1 MVIMKN
7 ILSPACMLLSCTML
21 FAANSLN
28 AETIA
33 QITVD
38 TNTGSIE
45 INDGEIKIDGR
56 NIKDMNTNSS
66 QSSQSSS
73 TTSSSSN
80 STQRSVNTV
89 YLSSH
94 KLSEPHLL
102 KLATTGN
109 DLSGNM
115 VLDGKTIKE
124 INSEDFELDLAPY
137 LSPGTHKLI
146 ITVKSMSPD
155 NSVSLQL
162 NAPGNSFNHNTSGN
176 GTMEHV
182 LNLNVR

>member
-1 MVIMKN
+1 MKN
-7 ILSPACMLLSCTML
+7 ILSPVCILLTCTML
-21 FAANSLN
+21 VAANSLF

-38 TNTGSIE
+38 TDTGRIE

-56 NIKDMNTNSS
+56 DIKDMNTS
-66 QSSQSSS
+66 SSQSSS
-73 TTSSSSN
+73 SSSSN
-80 STQRSVNTV
+80 SIQRSVNTV

-124 INSEDFELDLAPY
+124 ISSEDFELDLAPY

-155 NSVSLQL
+155 NSISLQL
-162 NAPGNSFNHNTSGN
+162 DAPGNSFNHNTSGN